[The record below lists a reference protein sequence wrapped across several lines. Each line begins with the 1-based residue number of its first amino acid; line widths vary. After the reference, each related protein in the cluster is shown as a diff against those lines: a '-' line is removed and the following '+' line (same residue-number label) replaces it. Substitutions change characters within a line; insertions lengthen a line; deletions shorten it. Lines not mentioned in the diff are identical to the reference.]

1 MDRKLFT
8 LIELLVVIAI
18 IAILASMLLPA
29 LSNAREKAKSIAC
42 TSKLKQ
48 LGMAIQFYAN
58 DWRDFTIYCNP
69 NVGDGTYAANG
80 GSSYDNAGIN
90 LWTTTRKDRFW
101 GALVLNYLKDK
112 KVLFCAS
119 SKMMKPASEH
129 ENYGRISYVY
139 NGQLACEMNADGSV
153 AKPTALLSKINRPSQ
168 KIGFSEAMNDY
179 HRCSLIPRRND
190 TKSTTY
196 MQMGNTTTGV
206 GNLHCVHKGFTAGN
220 AVRLDGSAATYEWRK
235 LRNSSKL
242 AWNTYQRGWED

>member
-1 MDRKLFT
+1 MKPKCFT

-29 LSNAREKAKSIAC
+29 LSSAREKAKSIAC

-48 LGMAIQFYAN
+48 LGLALQFYAN
-58 DWRDFTIYCNP
+58 DWNDSTIYCNP
-69 NVGDGTYAANG
+69 DVGQGTYAANG
-80 GSSYDNAGIN
+80 GSSYDDAGIN

-112 KVLFCAS
+112 NVLFCAS
-119 SKMMKPASEH
+119 SKMLKPATEH
-129 ENYGRISYVY
+129 ANYGRISYVY
-139 NGQLACEMNADGSV
+139 NGQLACEMKADGGV
-153 AKPTALLSKINRPSQ
+153 AKPTARLSQMKRPSQ
-168 KIGFSEAMNDY
+168 KIAFSEAMDDR

-196 MQMGNTTTGV
+196 LQMGNVTTGV
-206 GNLHCVHKGFTAGN
+206 GNLHCVHKGFTTGN
-220 AVRLDGSAATYEWRK
+220 AVRLDGSASTYEWRK

-242 AWNTYQRGWED
+242 AWNTYQRDWED